1 MIKCEIELDL
11 TWTKYCAISEISR
24 TPEVPR
30 DNPADAT
37 LTTGATFKKNNT
49 KLYVPLVALSVNDN
63 INFLKNI
70 KQGFKRR
77 ISWNKYRSEIT
88 THPKNNNLDYLIDPT
103 FRNINTLFVLLFKN
117 GDDDPTKNS
126 FEEYYMPFI
135 EIKNFNRLV
144 ENKPYFNQSV
154 KNKEEV

>member
-24 TPEVPR
+24 TSEVPR

-88 THPKNNNLDYLIDPT
+88 TQPKNNNLDYLIDPT

-135 EIKNFNRLV
+135 EIKNFNGLV

>member
-11 TWTKYCAISEISR
+11 TWTKNCAISEISR
-24 TPEVPR
+24 THEVPR

-37 LTTGATFKKNNT
+37 LTTGATFQINNT

-77 ISWNKYRSEIT
+77 ISWNKYRSKIT
-88 THPKNNNLDYLIDPT
+88 TQPKNNNLDYLIDPT
-103 FRNINTLFVLLFKN
+103 FRNVNTLFVLLFKN
-117 GDDDPTKNS
+117 SDDDPTKNS

-135 EIKNFNRLV
+135 EIKNFNGLV

>member
-1 MIKCEIELDL
+1 M
-11 TWTKYCAISEISR
+11 
-24 TPEVPR
+24 PR

-88 THPKNNNLDYLIDPT
+88 TQPKNNNLDYLIDPT
-103 FRNINTLFVLLFKN
+103 FRNVNTLFVLLFKN
-117 GDDDPTKNS
+117 SDDDPTKNS

-135 EIKNFNRLV
+135 EIKNFNGLV

>member
-1 MIKCEIELDL
+1 M
-11 TWTKYCAISEISR
+11 
-24 TPEVPR
+24 PR

-37 LTTGATFKKNNT
+37 LTTGAKFKKNNT

-88 THPKNNNLDYLIDPT
+88 TQPKNNNLDYLIDPT

-135 EIKNFNRLV
+135 EIKNFNGLV